1 MLKNHYLEKDL
12 SLVETELGKLLVA
25 FEKSK
30 TMVENAQFEDNQE
43 IISEITGALANL
55 HMLNRR
61 KIDADVT
68 ADAMECIRRAYG

>member
-30 TMVENAQFEDNQE
+30 TMVENAQFEDNQKLFLKSQE
-43 IISEITGALANL
+43 HLQTC
-55 HMLNRR
+55 
-61 KIDADVT
+61 T
-68 ADAMECIRRAYG
+68 C